1 MAIEKVGGARAYVI
15 KGNTNP
21 QAKAQYWANLVTQEK
36 YKLWETAQQEALSQM
51 KQEELEYQTE
61 ADIYKA
67 QVKGLQD
74 FRRQNERELTKL
86 QLKQAG
92 ASPNVST
99 TSGTRTIREG
109 GGSTANAV
117 DRDLKDIRDVAGDI
131 ADLKAEIALKGGA
144 GLDMTNQQKAVEN
157 NKSYLE
163 TKMDKIE
170 ASNYS
175 AREKA
180 IAKNQIRKTNED
192 YGLGMDVGAIEVV
205 PAAEPARAATTT
217 TVPYTTTRT
226 TGGLSEEEQA
236 ALQKRI
242 DELRAE
248 IEVTQAQEREL
259 VAPTLNRTGL
269 LQRTREVLAE
279 DLQPR
284 ERVPRSLS
292 MSPTRRAELE
302 ALGVDQEFVDETTQ
316 GYDVTLPEETPAYVE
331 PLPRPV
337 DTRQMEMEAMGLP
350 AEPPEFYETPPA
362 TRQEVRQ
369 AQKETEGPD
378 AVSGINLDEIPEF
391 KLPSTE
397 GQKAAV
403 IRPEITYKREVITD
417 AGKEDALKV
426 LEAEKRPE
434 WVNIVERLYTPTKNQ
449 TPQQRAELLKN
460 AWDEITLAYSEDRET
475 MKKAHT
481 LLVAVDKNYNKK
493 QTPE

>member
-109 GGSTANAV
+109 GGRSTANAI
-117 DRDLKDIRDVAGDI
+117 DRDLKDIRDVAGNI
-131 ADLKAEIALKGGA
+131 AALKADIALKGGA
-144 GLDMTNQQKAVEN
+144 GIDVTNQQKAVEN
-157 NKSYLE
+157 DKSYLE

-175 AREKA
+175 AREKT

-192 YGLGMDVGAIEVV
+192 YGLGMNVGAVEAV
-205 PAAEPARAATTT
+205 PAAEPAKAAATTR

-226 TGGLSEEEQA
+226 SGGMSEEEQE

-242 DELRAE
+242 DELKEA
-248 IEVTQAQEREL
+248 IKATKAQEGEL

-269 LQRTREVLAE
+269 L
-279 DLQPR
+279 
-284 ERVPRSLS
+284 
-292 MSPTRRAELE
+292 
-302 ALGVDQEFVDETTQ
+302 
-316 GYDVTLPEETPAYVE
+316 
-331 PLPRPV
+331 
-337 DTRQMEMEAMGLP
+337 
-350 AEPPEFYETPPA
+350 
-362 TRQEVRQ
+362 
-369 AQKETEGPD
+369 
-378 AVSGINLDEIPEF
+378 
-391 KLPSTE
+391 
-397 GQKAAV
+397 
-403 IRPEITYKREVITD
+403 
-417 AGKEDALKV
+417 
-426 LEAEKRPE
+426 EK
-434 WVNIVERLYTPTKNQ
+434 N
-449 TPQQRAELLKN
+449 
-460 AWDEITLAYSEDRET
+460 S
-475 MKKAHT
+475 
-481 LLVAVDKNYNKK
+481 
-493 QTPE
+493 